1 MILIIILKNKG
12 RPFSRTGK
20 ARGYHAHRR
29 PEFLHGSPQRTRPGE
44 RRPFACLRRPAGPRP
59 GRGPAPRGQ
68 DPGHGGALLVARSSE
83 RDQPVRAHHG
93 LPPGEALRL
102 FRLLD
107 SPVARILLCSAKPF
121 LLPDGPQ
128 TDGDATAAG
137 GTDVAL
143 IVTPL
148 PAEGRPTGAL
158 AVRQGRN
165 TSLDQAWVREFLLDT
180 ARLLVRL
187 LELDPAA
194 PAPTHD
200 PLVPPAA
207 SPPDPAAA
215 PEVPHTLRDLEK
227 SEVIAAL
234 RRNGFVQYKAA
245 RELGL
250 TMRQMGYRVR
260 KFGLATQIG
269 RASCRERV

>member
-1 MILIIILKNKG
+1 MPI
-12 RPFSRTGK
+12 
-20 ARGYHAHRR
+20 A
-29 PEFLHGSPQRTRPGE
+29 
-44 RRPFACLRRPAGPRP
+44 
-59 GRGPAPRGQ
+59 APNSCTAA
-68 DPGHGGALLVARSSE
+68 PNGHGPVNGAPSPACAGRLGPVLDAALLLVAKTLDTAGALLVARSSE

-260 KFGLATQIG
+260 KFGLATLIASERRP
-269 RASCRERV
+269 RAAKPAQPPSDAAGPAGAPSPEAD